1 MMRVDAESVEK
12 NMSRWWL
19 PNFQLVFDQ
28 QCCVCSSASLSHP
41 LLIVTDWLEH
51 KLKAYFSWMLGC
63 AAAINY
69 GAAKAR
75 WNQSSLSPTELNR
88 HASSCDQIKM
98 TGKTIGS
105 LNMGLFR
112 YSTSAPF
119 KWSWIRF
126 PSVSKILS
134 SPLSQ
139 RQSDHFPFST
149 ERQLATMRDK
159 TWSDLFISSFM
170 LVLA

>member
-1 MMRVDAESVEK
+1 MRSLWKKTCPGGDYQTS
-12 NMSRWWL
+12 SWCL
-19 PNFQLVFDQ
+19 T
-28 QCCVCSSASLSHP
+28 SSAASARLPPSHIPSWLWQTDSSINLKLTSPECWDALLP
-41 LLIVTDWLEH
+41 LIT
-51 KLKAYFSWMLGC
+51 
-63 AAAINY
+63 
-69 GAAKAR
+69 AAKAR